1 MRYFI
6 IFLFPIFIKSQ
17 IGLTFNMAFDKKS
30 EVVTLENK
38 TDDNYIIPIDL
49 TNLKAFFNF
58 ETCAYFSEYHSSYN
72 PLALTLV
79 VLDANSGE
87 KIEANKGTAY
97 MEDNFAEK
105 YIKEISRCEVIDN
118 IYVNWSKEQGISDE
132 SKSIIN
138 YYLVRNLVFLK
149 PKQKINFR
157 VVIDLKNVST
167 ESLYVFD
174 WYNLDESKKY
184 NLQLQYD
191 VQNCVYD
198 FLTKKQREEL
208 SKYKL
213 FTGKIESNIYQ
224 CAFVESN

>member
-1 MRYFI
+1 MIYFI

-30 EVVTLENK
+30 AVVTLQNK
-38 TDDNYIIPIDL
+38 TDDNYIIPVDL

-58 ETCAYFSEYHSSYN
+58 ETFTYFSEYHSSYN

-87 KIEANKGTAY
+87 KIEANRGTAY

-105 YIKEISRCEVIDN
+105 YIKEMSRCDVIDST
-118 IYVNWSKEQGISDE
+118 YVNWSKEQRISDE

-138 YYLVRNLVFLK
+138 YYLVRNLIFLK

-157 VVIDLKNVST
+157 VVIDLKNV
-167 ESLYVFD
+167 
-174 WYNLDESKKY
+174 
-184 NLQLQYD
+184 
-191 VQNCVYD
+191 
-198 FLTKKQREEL
+198 
-208 SKYKL
+208 
-213 FTGKIESNIYQ
+213 
-224 CAFVESN
+224 